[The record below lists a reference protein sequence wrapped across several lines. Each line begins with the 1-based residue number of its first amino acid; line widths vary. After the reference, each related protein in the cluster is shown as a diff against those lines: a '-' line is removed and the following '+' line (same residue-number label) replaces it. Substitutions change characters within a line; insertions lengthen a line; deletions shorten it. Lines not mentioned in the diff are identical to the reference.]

1 MPHEVVPFVPSSLP
15 PAKFGCRRRYHCY
28 RMLSLIFNNK
38 KILRLYSSV
47 ITIILRLHG
56 VKVGANFYIEG
67 LPKIKIRGKGSNIQI
82 GKNVSIFGVIDLRN
96 RENGKIIIGD
106 EVNFDNDVRLVSA
119 RDGTIHIGEHSAIGP
134 YTIINGGGNVLIGKK
149 ALFAKNISINANDH
163 NYSRDA
169 DIRDQGFTHAD
180 VVIED
185 DVWLGANVC
194 VNKGVIVRKGSIVGA
209 NAVVTRDTEAY
220 SINVGVPA
228 KKIGIRE

>member
-1 MPHEVVPFVPSSLP
+1 MVSFDLSPLLL
-15 PAKFGCRRRYHCY
+15 AQFGFRRRFHCY
-28 RMLSLIFNNK
+28 RMFSLIFNNR
-38 KILRLYSSV
+38 KILRLYSS
-47 ITIILRLHG
+47 IIAISLRLHG
-56 VKVGANFYIEG
+56 IKVGVNFYIEG
-67 LPKIKIRGKGSNIQI
+67 VPKIKIHGKGSNIQI
-82 GKNVSIFGVIDLRN
+82 GKNVSIFGDIDLRN

-106 EVNFDNDVRLVSA
+106 NVTFDNNVRLVSA

-163 NYSRDA
+163 NYSSIA
-169 DIRDQGFTHAD
+169 DIRDQGFTYAD

-209 NAVVTRDTEAY
+209 NAVVTRDTETY
-220 SINVGVPA
+220 SINGGVPA
-228 KKIGIRE
+228 NKIGMRE